1 MNNNKKEGSK
11 TEVRNLCLKKLIK
24 KTGNSISDEGREV
37 TGNPLQS
44 CMLAEDFDEEIKT
57 FYQYAE

>member
-1 MNNNKKEGSK
+1 M
-11 TEVRNLCLKKLIK
+11 LKKLIK

-57 FYQYAE
+57 FCQSLESMP

>member
-1 MNNNKKEGSK
+1 MNSKKKGEN
-11 TEVRNLCLKKLIK
+11 ELRNLCLKKLIK
-24 KTGNSISDEGREV
+24 KSGNSISDEGREV

-44 CMLAEDFDEEIKT
+44 CMLAEGFDEEIKT